1 MKYDPINY
9 QVIAKF
15 GWSSFV
21 TVYLYIVL
29 FLNMNLLTA
38 DHVLIMMS
46 GEYRSVPS
54 RMLQTCNLL
63 WKYISMGN
71 TQNGIRLRAIKWL
84 QENIGLNIFTQFDFS
99 TQVMPFWRADKWCH
113 FWQILR
119 NCGLESSYK
128 NNNLTADVNLNNKR
142 DIV

>member
-38 DHVLIMMS
+38 NHVLIMMS

-84 QENIGLNIFTQFDFS
+84 QENIGLNIFSPIWLQHPS
-99 TQVMPFWRADKWCH
+99 NA
-113 FWQILR
+113 ILTCR
-119 NCGLESSYK
+119 QMVSF
-128 NNNLTADVNLNNKR
+128 LTNFEKLWAWIIIQKQ
-142 DIV
+142 